1 MQRASNALRKNSFSI
16 RIVMIWNSLP
26 EDIVSAPSVNA
37 FKNRLDNFLQN
48 QDIYYDDYKADI
60 DIPTPYHR
68 S

>member
-16 RIVMIWNSLP
+16 RIVKIWNSLP

-68 S
+68 N